1 MIRLKFEPR
10 LDNPA
15 WVNVLIPVA
24 AVVFGLFAGGLL
36 FFILGVNPFEAYWAV
51 LNGAFGSIYGLS
63 EIVTKA
69 IPITL
74 TALAGL
80 ICYKMLIW
88 NIGAEGQLCMGAIA
102 TVAAVRFFFVDN
114 WVVMFVIM
122 FIAAGIAGG
131 LWGGLAGFLKAK

>member
-51 LNGAFGSIYGLS
+51 LNGAGSIYGLS
-63 EIVTKA
+63 EIVTK
-69 IPITL
+69 PSRSHLPPLPGSSVTR
-74 TALAGL
+74 
-80 ICYKMLIW
+80 C
-88 NIGAEGQLCMGAIA
+88 
-102 TVAAVRFFFVDN
+102 
-114 WVVMFVIM
+114 
-122 FIAAGIAGG
+122 
-131 LWGGLAGFLKAK
+131 